1 MRKKLYPETIE
12 NNVSDSKLSC
22 FRKCQRKFLFQYI
35 LHTPIDF
42 KCVDGVIGEITH
54 EFARQMTKM
63 NFKDKESL
71 IKKALYYLSNCDGKG
86 FNHIIRMS
94 DKIEKK
100 RYEEKTGLMI
110 CMLKSLYDYISV
122 CKKYNLIVDFERRF
136 KSPFYLNSLDYVWLE
151 GRFDLII
158 KSKLGY
164 AIIDYK
170 TGFMPPEEYMLRD
183 YQMTIYQWAFTNT
196 YEKPLIYMATCH
208 YEKSSTNGLSFN
220 KINLR
225 TEKDF
230 LDLKSLIQSYK
241 KEVTS
246 KLVDAPIYDK
256 NDHEIY
262 KYHPL
267 HKNFPKNPDRH
278 YCKALCEYEKKCR
291 EVKLDTS
298 DNSLY
303 FIKHKKSTKN
313 EQLFFDFSRK
323 K

>member
-1 MRKKLYPETIE
+1 MRKKIYPESIE

-22 FRKCQRKFLFQYI
+22 FRKCLRKFLFQYI

-42 KCVDGVIGEITH
+42 KCVDGAIGEITH
-54 EFARQMTKM
+54 EFARQMTKF
-63 NFKDKESL
+63 NFKSEERL
-71 IKKALYYLSNCDGKG
+71 VKKALYYLSNHDNKG
-86 FNHIIRMS
+86 FNHTIRLV

-110 CMLKSLYDYISV
+110 CMLKSLYHYISI
-122 CKKYNLIVDFERRF
+122 CKKYNLIVDFEKRF
-136 KSPFYLNSLDYVWLE
+136 KAPFYLNSLDYVWLE

-158 KSKLGY
+158 KSNLGY

-196 YEKPLIYMATCH
+196 YDKPLEYMATCH
-208 YEKSSTNGLSFN
+208 YEKNNSDGLSFN

-225 TEKDF
+225 SERDF
-230 LDLKSLIQSYK
+230 LDLKSLISSYK
-241 KEVTS
+241 KEVIA
-246 KLVDAPIYDK
+246 KLQDAPMYDK
-256 NDHEIY
+256 NDIQIY

-278 YCKALCEYEKKCR
+278 YCKALCEYERKCR
-291 EVKLDTS
+291 EVKIDTE
-298 DNSLY
+298 NENLF
-303 FIKHKKSTKN
+303 FIKLKNSTKN
-313 EQLFFDFSRK
+313 EQLYFDFYK
-323 K
+323 EK